1 MNTTSQNTEEL
12 SPLQRAFVTIKELR
26 SRLDAVETATTEPI
40 AIIGTGCRFPGGA
53 NDPESFWEILR
64 DGVDTIQEV
73 PSNRWNVDA
82 YYDPTPETPGKTYT
96 RNGGFLSKIDE
107 FDAEFFGL
115 HPREVTSMDPQ
126 QRLLLEVSWETLE
139 NAGIAPEKLTGSK
152 SGVFLGISVN
162 EYGQQALFNSP
173 TDIDVYAATGN
184 ALSVAAG
191 RLSYSLGWQGP
202 AMVVETAC
210 SSSLL
215 AVHLACQSLRAKECN
230 LAVAGGV
237 YLMVSPQTT
246 IAMSKLQ
253 ALSPDGRCKTFD
265 AAADG
270 YGRGEGCGMVL
281 LKRLSDAINDE
292 DNILAVIRGSAVN
305 QDGRSSGLTVPNAKA
320 QQEVIRTALEN
331 ARVEPGDISYV
342 EAHGTGTSLGDPLE
356 VKALTEVLRGKNIE
370 APALMLGSVKTN
382 IGHLEAGAGIAS
394 LIKVVL
400 AMQHGEIPPH
410 LNLTQLN
417 PHISE
422 VGIAIN
428 IPTELTP
435 WLPTKDG
442 KLFAGVS
449 SFAFSGTN
457 SHLILESFDQVKSQ
471 KSKVKNEG
479 ELERPL
485 HLLTVSGKTETAL
498 KELKNRYQKYL
509 EAHPEVELADIC
521 FTSNTGRSHFSYR
534 LAVVGESSA
543 EILQQLVN
551 IEIPAESTVKPKIA
565 FLFSGVDSQYINMGR
580 QLFDTQPIFRKTL
593 ERCDEI
599 IQPYFKESLLQIL
612 YPEVEEVTSKDLDE
626 TYSKIA
632 LFSIE
637 YALAELWKSWG
648 IEPDVVMGE
657 DVGEYVAAC
666 VAGVFSLEDALKL
679 IAKQQMPSE
688 INYSPPSI
696 GFISHMTGKLAT
708 RGEIA
713 TPDYWQQET
722 QNQINF
728 SANIETLSADGQ
740 NLFLEIS
747 PNPIFIN
754 MAKQQSLENLG
765 TWLPSLEKTQSDWQV
780 LLSSLAKLYR
790 LGADIDWSG
799 FDRDYQRQRLQL
811 PTYPFQRQRYWINK
825 TQNHSTTTLGAKI
838 SHPLLDKRLYSP
850 LAEIQFESQFTL
862 DRLPLVNDHRI
873 DGMPVMN
880 LVIYLEM
887 VVAAVQEAFGKLSYH
902 FEDISISQALI
913 MPENG
918 LRTVQIIL
926 SSQSEDQVSFKIFSL
941 PTETDLTNWVLNAS
955 GKVCFDSKTP
965 VETKL
970 STITLENYPEK
981 IPSSEFYSTMMEKMG
996 VKLGK
1001 SCQLL
1006 DTVWRKDGEAIAK
1019 IQLPENPDSYKNYLL
1034 PLGDIDAWIQTLPF
1048 CYPGELSGMELLVEI
1063 EKFEFYGYS
1072 GQQLWAK
1079 AKLEL
1084 NENNEQITQGNLWLF
1099 DDTETVI
1106 GKITNA
1112 KLKQINFE
1120 TLRRAANVAPLKKA
1134 KLSNTGIK
1142 PRHQSKISPE
1152 QVFATSGKERSLVL
1166 EKYIIEELAVSL
1178 QLNPSKINSQEPLA
1192 TMIDSLMASE
1202 LRSRIETDLQV
1213 RLPMEDFIGENN
1225 IAKLASAILE
1235 KLNLANLTSSKP
1247 LSKDISED
1255 IEEIVL

>member
-1 MNTTSQNTEEL
+1 
-12 SPLQRAFVTIKELR
+12 
-26 SRLDAVETATTEPI
+26 
-40 AIIGTGCRFPGGA
+40 
-53 NDPESFWEILR
+53 
-64 DGVDTIQEV
+64 
-73 PSNRWNVDA
+73 
-82 YYDPTPETPGKTYT
+82 
-96 RNGGFLSKIDE
+96 
-107 FDAEFFGL
+107 
-115 HPREVTSMDPQ
+115 
-126 QRLLLEVSWETLE
+126 
-139 NAGIAPEKLTGSK
+139 
-152 SGVFLGISVN
+152 
-162 EYGQQALFNSP
+162 
-173 TDIDVYAATGN
+173 
-184 ALSVAAG
+184 
-191 RLSYSLGWQGP
+191 
-202 AMVVETAC
+202 
-210 SSSLL
+210 
-215 AVHLACQSLRAKECN
+215 
-230 LAVAGGV
+230 
-237 YLMVSPQTT
+237 
-246 IAMSKLQ
+246 
-253 ALSPDGRCKTFD
+253 
-265 AAADG
+265 
-270 YGRGEGCGMVL
+270 
-281 LKRLSDAINDE
+281 
-292 DNILAVIRGSAVN
+292 
-305 QDGRSSGLTVPNAKA
+305 
-320 QQEVIRTALEN
+320 
-331 ARVEPGDISYV
+331 
-342 EAHGTGTSLGDPLE
+342 
-356 VKALTEVLRGKNIE
+356 
-370 APALMLGSVKTN
+370 
-382 IGHLEAGAGIAS
+382 
-394 LIKVVL
+394 
-400 AMQHGEIPPH
+400 
-410 LNLTQLN
+410 
-417 PHISE
+417 
-422 VGIAIN
+422 
-428 IPTELTP
+428 
-435 WLPTKDG
+435 
-442 KLFAGVS
+442 
-449 SFAFSGTN
+449 
-457 SHLILESFDQVKSQ
+457 
-471 KSKVKNEG
+471 
-479 ELERPL
+479 
-485 HLLTVSGKTETAL
+485 
-498 KELKNRYQKYL
+498 
-509 EAHPEVELADIC
+509 
-521 FTSNTGRSHFSYR
+521 SHFSYR